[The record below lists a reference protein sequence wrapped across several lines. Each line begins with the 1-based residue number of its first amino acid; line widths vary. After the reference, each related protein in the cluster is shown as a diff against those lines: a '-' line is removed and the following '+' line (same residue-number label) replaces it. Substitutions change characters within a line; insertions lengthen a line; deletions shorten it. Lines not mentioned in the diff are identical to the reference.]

1 MSAAELGQMLL
12 QWGAAGWNQGLVTV
26 QRVRESKKN
35 KGRKRVLWQ
44 RGVKAYWA
52 GRGKGSGKGKE
63 EDKEAVAYP
72 DAPGRKSPAEEANA
86 YAAKWWPGFGEPVD
100 EKENDEKEEEEEE
113 EEEDCKVI
121 EPLVKHHKGP
131 EHDPE
136 GGSGGGSSLFAVFG
150 P

>member
-1 MSAAELGQMLL
+1 MTSSQRQPMFLGE
-12 QWGAAGWNQGLVTV
+12 
-26 QRVRESKKN
+26 RVET
-35 KGRKRVLWQ
+35 G
-44 RGVKAYWA
+44 
-52 GRGKGSGKGKE
+52 
-63 EDKEAVAYP
+63 
-72 DAPGRKSPAEEANA
+72 
-86 YAAKWWPGFGEPVD
+86 
-100 EKENDEKEEEEEE
+100 EE

>member
-1 MSAAELGQMLL
+1 MLL
-12 QWGAAGWNQGLVTV
+12 G
-26 QRVRESKKN
+26 
-35 KGRKRVLWQ
+35 
-44 RGVKAYWA
+44 
-52 GRGKGSGKGKE
+52 GSL
-63 EDKEAVAYP
+63 
-72 DAPGRKSPAEEANA
+72 SAEEANA
-86 YAAKWWPGFGEPVD
+86 YAAKWWPGFVEPVD
-100 EKENDEKEEEEEE
+100 EKENDEKEEEE

>member
-1 MSAAELGQMLL
+1 M
-12 QWGAAGWNQGLVTV
+12 
-26 QRVRESKKN
+26 
-35 KGRKRVLWQ
+35 
-44 RGVKAYWA
+44 
-52 GRGKGSGKGKE
+52 
-63 EDKEAVAYP
+63 
-72 DAPGRKSPAEEANA
+72 
-86 YAAKWWPGFGEPVD
+86 D
-100 EKENDEKEEEEEE
+100 EKENDEKEEE

>member
-1 MSAAELGQMLL
+1 M
-12 QWGAAGWNQGLVTV
+12 
-26 QRVRESKKN
+26 
-35 KGRKRVLWQ
+35 WQ
-44 RGVKAYWA
+44 REVKAYWA

-113 EEEDCKVI
+113 DCKVI